1 MAGRASERRRERERK
16 LRCSHVPGTLQTNL
30 VAHKKLRAAINM
42 LRSLALAL
50 VFATTANAFVMP
62 ATGVTIA
69 AKAPTVSAPV
79 ISMGAKTL
87 KKPLKKKQKVVK
99 KAKKVVG
106 GSRLGAPLDPAFDPV
121 QLSKAIG
128 LLGDVKDGF
137 GKGQGIPT
145 TGIVGV
151 GVWILLVLRFT
162 IFYGFF
168 GE

>member
-106 GSRLGAPLDPAFDPV
+106 GSRLGAALDPAFDPV

>member
-1 MAGRASERRRERERK
+1 MAGRASERRRECERK

-69 AKAPTVSAPV
+69 AKAPTVSALV

-87 KKPLKKKQKVVK
+87 KKPLKD
-99 KAKKVVG
+99 
-106 GSRLGAPLDPAFDPV
+106 L
-121 QLSKAIG
+121 
-128 LLGDVKDGF
+128 
-137 GKGQGIPT
+137 
-145 TGIVGV
+145 
-151 GVWILLVLRFT
+151 
-162 IFYGFF
+162 
-168 GE
+168 